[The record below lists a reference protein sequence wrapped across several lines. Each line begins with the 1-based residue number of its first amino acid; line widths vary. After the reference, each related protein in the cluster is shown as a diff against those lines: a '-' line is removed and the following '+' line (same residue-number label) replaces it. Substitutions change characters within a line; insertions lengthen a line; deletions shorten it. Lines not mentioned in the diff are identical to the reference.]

1 MDLRRAVLILPATA
15 IYTLIFLLVSLLII
29 KNGEKLF
36 FNPNQTVQVPVGL
49 YMPGDDDSTK
59 AGLSLVEN
67 MQSFRDTL
75 QINHFDSEDD
85 GIKALSENKIM
96 ALIVIPEGFVDAIYK
111 NENLPIR
118 IVFNENNTMEE
129 HIVNDLLLSSAQLLG
144 IEQATEFSFELILQK
159 YPADPDTSQTV
170 LKGLSSSNLAYV
182 LTRYEMFR
190 EESFDRLTALPLT
203 KQLAACYTILVIA
216 LLSFVLTPF
225 YQGRKDAYVIRQH
238 AAGLGRAGIHLS
250 ELISTLMLLYFA
262 YLIIFTALSIAGF
275 GPKLISLI
283 GIFPMLTVLALFIH
297 GVAYLVK
304 NSAYANL
311 IILVGIILLMYL
323 SGGLI
328 PMELLPRFLQEL
340 SHYNP
345 VYGLIR
351 LTQGIMY

>member
-49 YMPGDDDSTK
+49 YMPGDDESTQS
-59 AGLSLVEN
+59 GLSLVEN

-75 QINHFDSEDD
+75 QITRYSSEDEGLKD
-85 GIKALSENKIM
+85 LSEDKII
-96 ALIVIPEGFVDAIYK
+96 ALIVIPEGFVNAIYE
-111 NENLPIR
+111 NENLPVR
-118 IVFNENNTMEE
+118 IVFQQNNTMEE

-144 IEQATEFSFELILQK
+144 IEQATEFAYQVLIEEL
-159 YPADPDTSQTV
+159 PADPDTSQAV
-170 LKGLSSSNLAYV
+170 IKGLSSSNLTYV
-182 LTRYEMFR
+182 LSRYEMFE
-190 EESFDRLTALPLT
+190 EESFDQLSRLPLS
-203 KQLAACYTILVIA
+203 KQLAACYTILVLA

-225 YQGRKDAYVIRQH
+225 YQGRKEAYVIRQH
-238 AAGLGRAGIHLS
+238 AAGLTRFGISLS
-250 ELISTLMLLYFA
+250 ELISTLALLYFA
-262 YLIIFTALSIAGF
+262 YLIIFTSLLIAGF
-275 GPKLISLI
+275 GPKWISLI
-283 GIFPMLTVLALFIH
+283 GILPMLIVLSLFIH
-297 GVAYLVK
+297 GIAYLVR

-328 PMELLPRFLQEL
+328 PMELLPRFLQDL

-351 LTQGIMY
+351 LTQSIMY